1 MTKKIKVR
9 YDKNLKKYHIEY
21 HKLINKADYR
31 YSMIS
36 ELNKSNDLAFLI
48 ETQLGSVNKPDQ
60 LNYARVIEGLFAKY
74 SLRYQIRPME
84 VASNKNILGM
94 FAGGKKTITHFAIT
108 FMVPTNSFTREM
120 FDDFLCEYD
129 VQIGYK
135 MIKSQDELFEDMLKG
150 YINNVFDPEYF
161 EQSLYDSRVFDKF
174 LATEDFSTIIE

>member
-1 MTKKIKVR
+1 MVKKIKVR
-9 YDKNLKKYHIEY
+9 YDKNLKKNHIEY
-21 HKLINKADYR
+21 HRLVDKSTYR
-31 YSMIS
+31 YSVIS
-36 ELNKSNDLAFLI
+36 ELNKRYDLAFLI

-84 VASNKNILGM
+84 IAGTKNLFGM
-94 FAGGKKTITHFAIT
+94 FAGGNKTVTHFAIT
-108 FMVPTNSFTREM
+108 FIVPSNSITREM

-135 MIKSQDELFEDMLKG
+135 MIKSQDELFDDMLKG
-150 YINNVFDPEYF
+150 YLNNVFDPEYF

-174 LATEDFSTIIE
+174 LATEDVSSLVQ